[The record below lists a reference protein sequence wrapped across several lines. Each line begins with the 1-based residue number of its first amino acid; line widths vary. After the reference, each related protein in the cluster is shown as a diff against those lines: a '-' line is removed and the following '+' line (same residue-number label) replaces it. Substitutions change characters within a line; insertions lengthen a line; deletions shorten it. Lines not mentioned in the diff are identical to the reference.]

1 MFAGGT
7 SNPLRLLTTQAQQLQ
22 TSTPVNF
29 TNNNTNNPN
38 HMGRSYIV
46 IQICITCIKKFLSK
60 NVPLIFALMV
70 AKYVLVI
77 VSLLSE
83 VYELNF
89 IQVFLKFTWVFQ
101 MTRASQSLAVSSCLS
116 SRCILIFLT
125 SAQILVDKSEIL
137 FSVIHI
143 LNDEKY

>member
-29 TNNNTNNPN
+29 SNNNTNNPN
-38 HMGRSYIV
+38 HMGRSYKYIV

-89 IQVFLKFTWVFQ
+89 IQVFLKFT
-101 MTRASQSLAVSSCLS
+101 
-116 SRCILIFLT
+116 
-125 SAQILVDKSEIL
+125 
-137 FSVIHI
+137 
-143 LNDEKY
+143 